1 MHEADQFI
9 YIAFLKHFVY
19 SLGKLYGRYYNQDGS
34 PTVEFQKVQEKLLVA
49 KNEKLL
55 EEKQKR
61 MFPPC
66 NIEWNPE
73 IGTVFW
79 CTKKR

>member
-1 MHEADQFI
+1 M
-9 YIAFLKHFVY
+9 
-19 SLGKLYGRYYNQDGS
+19 
-34 PTVEFQKVQEKLLVA
+34 
-49 KNEKLL
+49 

-79 CTKKR
+79 CTNKR